1 MPLPVTITAPS
12 EATVISREAAFD
24 ITWEDNYETS
34 PGIGLFIGGP
44 CVQGV
49 LRNIG
54 DNGLYTINAEDLEL
68 PDVTDSCDATISLT
82 RTATGTMDPALEGTI
97 YARSADETWITSNP

>member
-1 MPLPVTITAPS
+1 M
-12 EATVISREAAFD
+12 ISREAAFD